1 MGRGALVGHSAE
13 TSARSAQPTIQ
24 AILAQCVM
32 TTSLDYVVLAALRPR
47 RGSQRLSV
55 LGRYPYEEHPRRIP
69 RTLST
74 LTRNV
79 TDLTHA
85 LLVVRRLTSARAG
98 GQGEA
103 LVAAPVL
110 LPDQHMWGVLAGI
123 GPFAGFRALTLDI
136 MERAA
141 REIAQVLFASAP
153 PTTAPAA
160 ANGANGLRYQG
171 ERDERDG
178 RHEDAQLLAEAPHD
192 VLVHQIRTPLSAAD
206 YALELLLRANAPA
219 NIATPSGEQARLLRV
234 AWMGVAEAQR
244 TLDWYGQLT
253 SLGMTTPTITAVSPY
268 EIVGRAVALLPE
280 AATRIHL
287 HIAPDAPQV
296 AADEFWLLHVLTN
309 LLNNAVEH
317 APASSAIEILSQFL
331 PPDHLLIS
339 VLTTGAGIPP
349 QEREAIFRPYMRG
362 AAPDD
367 PEHRGLGL
375 TVARYFVTRM
385 GGNIWAESDG
395 ATWTRFVVSL
405 PLAGQPAT

>member
-1 MGRGALVGHSAE
+1 MGRGALVGQSAG

-79 TDLTHA
+79 TDLTHP
-85 LLVVRRLTSARAG
+85 LLVVRRLASARG
-98 GQGEA
+98 GGKGEA

-141 REIAQVLFASAP
+141 REIAQVLFAGAP
-153 PTTAPAA
+153 PTTTAA
-160 ANGANGLRYQG
+160 ASGANGLIHQG
-171 ERDERDG
+171 ERDARDV
-178 RHEDAQLLAEAPHD
+178 DAQLLAEAPHD

-206 YALELLLRANAPA
+206 YALELLLRAKAPA
-219 NIATPSGEQARLLRV
+219 NIATADSEQARLLRV

-253 SLGMTTPTITAVSPY
+253 SLGMTTPTITPVSAY
-268 EIVGRAVALLPE
+268 EIVGRAAALLPE

-287 HIAPDAPQV
+287 HIAADAPQV

-331 PPDHLLIS
+331 PPDHALIS

-349 QEREAIFRPYMRG
+349 HEREAIFRPYMRG

-367 PEHRGLGL
+367 PAHRGLGL
-375 TVARYFVTRM
+375 SVARYFVTRM

-405 PLAGQPAT
+405 PLASHPVT